1 MQLLKGELV
10 ALRAME
16 PTDLE
21 LLYRWENDSDV
32 WTISN
37 TRTPFSKYVL
47 KNFIETSSQDIYTA
61 KQLRLMINEKSTGN
75 TIGIIDLFDFDPFHL
90 RVGVGILI
98 GKEYRQKGYA
108 KESLQLLKEYAF
120 EVLQVQQIFCNI
132 MEDNEVSLSLF
143 AKEGFQVFGNKR
155 KWIRTNDGFKD
166 ELILQCFRKQD

>member
-61 KQLRLMINEKSTGN
+61 KQLRLMIDENTTGK

-98 GKEYRQKGYA
+98 GKEFRKKGYA
-108 KESLQLLKEYAF
+108 KESLHLLKEYAF
-120 EVLQVQQIFCNI
+120 EVLQVQQVYCNI
-132 MEDNEVSLSLF
+132 MADNDISLSLF
-143 AKEGFQVFGNKR
+143 IKERFQITGNKQ
-155 KWIRTNDGFKD
+155 KWIRTADGFKD
-166 ELILQCFRKQD
+166 EQILQCFRE

>member
-61 KQLRLMINEKSTGN
+61 KQLRLMIDENATGE

-98 GKEYRQKGYA
+98 GKEHRQKGYA

-120 EVLQVQQIFCNI
+120 EVLQVQQVYCNI

-166 ELILQCFRKQD
+166 ELILQCFREQN

>member
-61 KQLRLMINEKSTGN
+61 KQLRLMIDENATGE

-98 GKEYRQKGYA
+98 G
-108 KESLQLLKEYAF
+108 
-120 EVLQVQQIFCNI
+120 
-132 MEDNEVSLSLF
+132 
-143 AKEGFQVFGNKR
+143 
-155 KWIRTNDGFKD
+155 
-166 ELILQCFRKQD
+166 